1 MNAPEPKKLW
11 FGFHRWVL
19 MSLLDQLRPL
29 IPERPSNVSMLML
42 PGAFLL
48 SNQMARSLPFGVTSI
63 HGKNWSFGAGVPEP
77 LIATSCMFDQVWPE
91 SFGFA
96 NEMSAPLS

>member
-29 IPERPSNVSMLML
+29 MPARPLKVSMLML
-42 PGAFLL
+42 LGA
-48 SNQMARSLPFGVTSI
+48 
-63 HGKNWSFGAGVPEP
+63 
-77 LIATSCMFDQVWPE
+77 
-91 SFGFA
+91 
-96 NEMSAPLS
+96 